1 MSAAAAVEAT
11 TSASQA
17 IVRPSV
23 LTRCPPVSV
32 LGRADRFNC
41 DDGLKSLEDGTW
53 LGVGVPERE
62 SESERAVWGSP
73 RSSGADRSLSQPP
86 GGPRAVS
93 GGLGGDRGVARAPR
107 GNKALPV
114 GAGV

>member
-23 LTRCPPVSV
+23 LTRCSPVSV

-41 DDGLKSLEDGTW
+41 DDGLKSLEDGSW

-73 RSSGADRSLSQPP
+73 RSERIAPPANRLADHAQSQ
-86 GGPRAVS
+86 
-93 GGLGGDRGVARAPR
+93 VAWAATAARRVPR
-107 GNKALPV
+107 GETMSFP
-114 GAGV
+114 

>member
-53 LGVGVPERE
+53 LG
-62 SESERAVWGSP
+62 SESRSAKASQSGRFGGSP
-73 RSSGADRSLSQPP
+73 RSSGRIAASANRLADHARSQ
-86 GGPRAVS
+86 
-93 GGLGGDRGVARAPR
+93 VA
-107 GNKALPV
+107 
-114 GAGV
+114 